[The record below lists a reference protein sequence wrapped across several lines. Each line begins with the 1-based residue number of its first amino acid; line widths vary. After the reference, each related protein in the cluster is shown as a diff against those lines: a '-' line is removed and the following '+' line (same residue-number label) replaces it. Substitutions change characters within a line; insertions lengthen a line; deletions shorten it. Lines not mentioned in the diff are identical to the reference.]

1 MQIVITFDSLEEFDA
16 FRGGKDTPV
25 EVKPVAPK
33 AEPVA
38 EKPKEKVKPADPVE
52 AVRQIIDGP
61 TIDKPTAR
69 KVLADLNKKA
79 GTNKAAELIKAA
91 GYGKLTEVPDEALA
105 GIVEEARKLLEVM

>member
-1 MQIVITFDSLEEFDA
+1 MHIVITFDSLEEFEQ
-16 FRGGKDTPV
+16 FRGGKDAPV
-25 EVKPVAPK
+25 AAEAPK

>member
-25 EVKPVAPK
+25 EVEPV

-38 EKPKEKVKPADPVE
+38 EKPKEKVKPADPFE